1 MPDIGVPTRTGAG
14 VRKPSRDETAG
25 TGGGGG
31 KRRAGYGDL
40 GLGQESLAE
49 GQSQMIGR
57 ERGGATDLARG

>member
-1 MPDIGVPTRTGAG
+1 MPAIGVPTRTGAG

-40 GLGQESLAE
+40 GLGQESLGVTRGAE
-49 GQSQMIGR
+49 PDDR
-57 ERGGATDLARG
+57 A